1 MVMEIIMRYSMVM
14 EIIMRYSMNT
24 GPQSLRLNVLA
35 IWRRRLDLIIPQA
48 LSSLFLWF
56 SG

>member
-35 IWRRRLDLIIPQA
+35 IWRKRLDLFLE
-48 LSSLFLWF
+48 LSPLFSCGLAKN
-56 SG
+56 